1 MSDALLASYVVLWVL
16 VVAQS
21 LFLFVLLRELGR
33 VYLRDSASLH
43 RDGVPIGQQMPNVA
57 IEGPTGAARLRTV
70 LRGRPTIVVVASPSC
85 SLCPPVIAL
94 AERWTRRVH
103 GLGLLVLVNGETLDG
118 YAHLA
123 DRVVRA
129 DSQDIATRL
138 LVRATPCVLV
148 LDDAAVVR
156 AKGIVNSN
164 RHMSVLVRQ
173 ARLRSDAATQS
184 NLLGRLSAAGS
195 PAS

>member
-138 LVRATPCVLV
+138 LVRATPFVLV

-173 ARLRSDAATQS
+173 ARLRSDAAPQRK
-184 NLLGRLSAAGS
+184 LLGRLSAAGS